1 MRIEACATVSGALN
15 PLVLQPTCYW
25 HSWQL
30 GNLTN
35 TIVYGTPQSL
45 QSLTK
50 SEKLLR
56 APLVS
61 RSGWGPDTI
70 IVIEV
75 LLGGGDALLQ
85 PGLLRLD
92 ISCSDKSN
100 EGLAAKSLGPE
111 RPISSERQF

>member
-1 MRIEACATVSGALN
+1 MF
-15 PLVLQPTCYW
+15 
-25 HSWQL
+25 
-30 GNLTN
+30 
-35 TIVYGTPQSL
+35 GTP

-75 LLGGGDALLQ
+75 LLDGGDPLLQ
-85 PGLLRLD
+85 PSLIHFDRN
-92 ISCSDKSN
+92 CSDKST

>member
-1 MRIEACATVSGALN
+1 MF
-15 PLVLQPTCYW
+15 
-25 HSWQL
+25 
-30 GNLTN
+30 
-35 TIVYGTPQSL
+35 GTP

-75 LLGGGDALLQ
+75 LLDGGDALLQ
-85 PGLLRLD
+85 HGLLHLG
-92 ISCSDKSN
+92 ISCSDRIT
-100 EGLAAKSLGPE
+100 EGLAAKSMGPE
-111 RPISSERQF
+111 RPRSF